1 MDPVCWEHHPALR
14 RPLFVVAFEGWNDAG
29 DAATTALNYL
39 AGAWDAQVFATLS
52 AEDFFDFTVT
62 RPQVRLSESGQRRI
76 DWPDIELLAAEL
88 PDAAHDVVLVRGVEP
103 QLRWK
108 TFAAAMVSVARTL
121 QAELAVVLGA
131 LLADV
136 PHSRPVRVSGT
147 TDDPELALRL
157 GLARTRYEGPVGIV
171 GVLHEALRRAG
182 IPAATFWAAVPHYV
196 HQVPSPKAALAL
208 VERSASLFGARLD
221 PDDLRRASVEYEREV
236 SERVRDDGDAAAYV
250 ARLEEAE
257 DADRSE
263 DGGEL
268 SEAGIDPTAVSRL
281 RLANADELAAEVQR
295 YLRDHHREA

>member
-1 MDPVCWEHHPALR
+1 MDPVCWESHPTLR

-29 DAATTALNYL
+29 DAATTALDYL
-39 AGAWDAQVFATLS
+39 ANAWDAQRFATIS
-52 AEDFFDFTVT
+52 AEDFFDFTAT
-62 RPQVRLSESGQRRI
+62 RPQVRLTESGQRRI
-76 DWPDIELLAAEL
+76 DWPDVELLAAEV
-88 PDAAHDVVLVRGVEP
+88 PAAGHDVVLVRGVEP

-108 TFAAAMVSVARTL
+108 TFAAAVVSVARTL
-121 QAELAVVLGA
+121 EAELAVVLGA

-147 TDDPELALRL
+147 TDDPELAGRL
-157 GLARTRYEGPVGIV
+157 GLARTRYEGPTGIV

-208 VERSASLFGARLD
+208 VERSAALFGARLD
-221 PDDLRRASVEYEREV
+221 PAELRRASIEYEREV
-236 SERVRDDGDAAAYV
+236 SERVRDDEDAAAYV

-257 DADRSE
+257 DAEHSG

-268 SEAGIDPTAVSRL
+268 SEAGMDPAPGL

-295 YLRDHHREA
+295 YLRDHHREG